1 MKLPVQGAQAAVLSC
16 IVLMVMALSSC
27 SRGEQRAPAP
37 AVTGPR
43 FELALVPG
51 PAYRHSVGFLFIK
64 LTMYPQVACWV
75 ETPDGRYVDTIYVTG
90 KGARKKFWG
99 APSAGRPEALP
110 VWSHARG
117 AASLHADAVSGATPA
132 GSVQA
137 VSPVAGNF
145 APGRYVVKL
154 EVNSSYDYN
163 DRYTRVNS
171 GVNGQPSLVYSAWI
185 DMGKGEESADLVPVG
200 TGSVDGS
207 NGSITPGLEGLT
219 TALQMLSSARIT
231 WHDR

>member
-75 ETPDGRYVDTIYVTG
+75 E
-90 KGARKKFWG
+90 GARM
-99 APSAGRPEALP
+99 
-110 VWSHARG
+110 
-117 AASLHADAVSGATPA
+117 GATW
-132 GSVQA
+132 
-137 VSPVAGNF
+137 
-145 APGRYVVKL
+145 
-154 EVNSSYDYN
+154 
-163 DRYTRVNS
+163 TRS
-171 GVNGQPSLVYSAWI
+171 
-185 DMGKGEESADLVPVG
+185 
-200 TGSVDGS
+200 T
-207 NGSITPGLEGLT
+207 
-219 TALQMLSSARIT
+219 
-231 WHDR
+231 

>member
-1 MKLPVQGAQAAVLSC
+1 MKLPAKGGQAAVLTC
-16 IVLMVMALSSC
+16 LVCMVMALSSC
-27 SRGEQRAPAP
+27 SRGERRAPAP

-90 KGARKKFWG
+90 KGAKKKFYG

-137 VSPVAGNF
+137 VSPAAGAF

-154 EVNSSYDYN
+154 EVNGSYDYN
-163 DRYTRVNS
+163 DRYTRANS
-171 GVNGQPSLVYSAWI
+171 GVNGQPSLVYSVQI
-185 DMGKGEESADLVPVG
+185 HVGKGDESADLVPVG

-219 TALQMLSSARIT
+219 TALEILSSARIT
-231 WHDR
+231 